1 MALIEMEF
9 VVPDGF
15 NVRAVRAGD
24 AAEMVSRLTNEVAAA
39 TAAGEEAIVDFM
51 LAGAGSGPEWEA
63 WFVTGD
69 GSPLEVDFLINQ
81 PRFVAAVAGNPEEAL
96 FYLKQHMASAAAELS
111 VSGAPFVYKVEVAGA
126 GDGPTFM
133 AAAMMGIT
141 EAAPPPIG

>member
-9 VVPDGF
+9 GPGAF

-24 AAEMVSRLTNEVAAA
+24 ADEIVSRLTNEIAAA
-39 TAAGEEAIVDFM
+39 VAAGEEAIVDFM

-63 WFVTGD
+63 WFLTGD
-69 GSPLEVDFLINQ
+69 GGPLEVGFAVNL

-96 FYLKQHMASAAAELS
+96 FYLKQRIAAAAAVLG

-141 EAAPPPIG
+141 EPG